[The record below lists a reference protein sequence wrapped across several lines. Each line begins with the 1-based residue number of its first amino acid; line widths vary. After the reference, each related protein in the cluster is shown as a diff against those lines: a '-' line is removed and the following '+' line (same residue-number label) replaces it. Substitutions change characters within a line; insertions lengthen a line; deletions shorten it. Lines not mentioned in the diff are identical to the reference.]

1 MNRAEIVII
10 GAGSV
15 GLAIARRLSGLGK
28 KVVLL
33 ERHNT
38 FGQDTSTRNSEVI
51 HGGMY
56 YPTGS
61 CKARLCVDGNRMLYD
76 LCSAHN
82 IPHRK
87 TGKLI
92 IANTEDERQNIEEI
106 YHQGNINQVRNL
118 RMIEEQEIKRLEP
131 NVRAKWAL
139 LSPESGILDAT
150 ELMRFFEGEALANNV
165 IIRYNHEVIN
175 LEKRKDSYKVIV
187 HRDNGKIEEII
198 TDVVI
203 NAAGLYADQISA
215 MLGIDIETS
224 GYRIY
229 WVKGEYFDVSKR
241 HSGKMSHLIYPTPT
255 PVSLGI
261 HVRLRLDGSYALGP
275 NALYVDEINYDV
287 DSTHLDNFFRDA
299 KEYLPFLEK
308 SDLTPGI
315 AGIRAKLQAKG
326 ETAKDFIIRNEDDK
340 KLPGFINLVG
350 IDSPALTACMAI
362 AEEVARIYLESR

>member
-15 GLAIARRLSGLGK
+15 GLAIAKRLSIVK
-28 KVVLL
+28 KNIVLL
-33 ERHNT
+33 ERHST

-61 CKARLCVDGNRMLYD
+61 LKARLCVDGNRMLYGI
-76 LCSAHN
+76 CSAHN

-92 IANTEDERQNIEEI
+92 IANTENERKNIEEI
-106 YHQGNINQVRNL
+106 YHQGKINRVPNL
-118 RMIEEQEIKRLEP
+118 RMIEEQEIKSLEP
-131 NVRAKWAL
+131 NIRAKWAL
-139 LSPESGILDAT
+139 LSSESGVLDAT
-150 ELMRFFEGEALANNV
+150 ELMRYFEQTALGNGV
-165 IIRYNHEVIN
+165 IIRYGHEVIG
-175 LEKRKDSYKVIV
+175 LEKCADFYKVIV
-187 HRDNGKIEEII
+187 HRDNGKIEEIV

-215 MLGIDIETS
+215 MLGINIEAS
-224 GYRIY
+224 QYRIY
-229 WVKGEYFDVSKR
+229 WVKGEYYDVNER
-241 HSGKMSHLIYPTPT
+241 HSGKMSRLIYPTPT

-261 HVRLRLDGSYALGP
+261 HVRLRLDGSFALGP
-275 NALYVDEINYDV
+275 NAIYVNEIDYEVNPA
-287 DSTHLDNFFRDA
+287 HLGEFFSDA

-308 SDLTPGI
+308 SDLTPGV

-326 ETAKDFIIRNEDDK
+326 EAVRDFVIRNETDK
-340 KLPGFINLVG
+340 DQPGFINLVG
-350 IDSPALTACMAI
+350 IDSPALTACAAI
-362 AEEVARIYLESR
+362 AEEVLDIYRNL

>member
-1 MNRAEIVII
+1 MNRTEIVII

-15 GLAIARRLSGLGK
+15 GLAIARRLSTTGK
-28 KVVLL
+28 KIVLL

-61 CKARLCVDGNRMLYD
+61 LKARLCVDGNRMLYK
-76 LCSAHN
+76 LCSVHN

-106 YHQGNINQVRNL
+106 YHQGKINRVPHL

-131 NVRAKWAL
+131 NIRAKWAL

-150 ELMRFFEGEALANNV
+150 ELMRFFEREALANDV
-165 IIRYNHEVIN
+165 TIQYNHEVIG
-175 LEKRKDSYKVIV
+175 LEKLKDSYKVMV
-187 HRDNGKIEEII
+187 RRDNGKIEEII
-198 TDVVI
+198 SDVVI
-203 NAAGLYADQISA
+203 NAAGLYADQIAA
-215 MLGIDIETS
+215 MLGIDIVTS

-229 WVKGEYFDVSKR
+229 WVKGEYFDVNKR
-241 HSGKMSHLIYPTPT
+241 HSGKMRHLIYPTPT

-261 HVRLRLDGSYALGP
+261 HVRLWLDGSFALGP

-287 DSTHLDNFFRDA
+287 DPTHLDNFFSDA

-308 SDLTPGI
+308 SDLTPGV
-315 AGIRAKLQAKG
+315 AGVRAKLQAKG
-326 ETAKDFIIRNEDDK
+326 EPARDFVIQNEVDK
-340 KLPGFINLVG
+340 GLPGFINLVG
-350 IDSPALTACMAI
+350 IDSPALTACAAI
-362 AEEVARIYLESR
+362 AEEVAEIYK